1 MEPLPPLCGPQDS
14 DAAPALLTF
23 GVSLNPQN
31 GKPMPASTQ
40 STLAAA
46 LAVGLALAGPV
57 PAMAQD
63 AGGAWLKCE
72 VTSRTTHTRSNS
84 SSFSFDHTAGYLQVD
99 GSEVLRLTLRPDG
112 TWQEDA
118 RCDDEDFQR
127 RRWDDFTCRTT
138 SDSVVFMH
146 HFATYPGDA
155 RAAARAGDEPRL
167 SGQYGLTINRRDG
180 SFRYDRTEYEGNR
193 EAGETARGT
202 CRRVDDPRPPALF

>member
-1 MEPLPPLCGPQDS
+1 MEPLPPLCRPQDS

-23 GVSLNPQN
+23 GVSLKPRN
-31 GKPMPASTQ
+31 GKPMPALTQ

-46 LAVGLALAGPV
+46 LAVGMALAGPV
-57 PAMAQD
+57 PAIAQD
-63 AGGAWLKCE
+63 AGGAWLKCD
-72 VTSRTTHTRSNS
+72 VTSRTTHTGTNS
-84 SSFSFDHTAGYLQVD
+84 SSFSFDHTAGYFQVN
-99 GSEVLRLTLRPDG
+99 GGEVLRLTLRPDG

-146 HFATYPGDA
+146 HFATYPSDA
-155 RAAARAGDEPRL
+155 RAAARAGDEPRR
-167 SGQYGLTINRRDG
+167 SGQYDLTINRRDG
-180 SFRYDRTEYEGNR
+180 SFRYDRTEYEGSR